1 MALRRARILADA
13 TLVFTLA
20 VILWGAFV
28 RATGSGAG
36 CGSHWPMCNGEVLPR
51 APSIATMIE
60 LTHRVTSGLSLLSV
74 VALLFAVRRAF
85 AVGHLARKAAGWS
98 VVLMLVE
105 AALGAGLVLF
115 EKVAGDKSH
124 SRALWMGAHLVN
136 TTLLV
141 GAIGL
146 VCWAVRRET
155 APTLRR
161 TGRAAYLLFSG
172 LGAMLAVGVTGAIAA
187 LGDTLF
193 PARNLAEGLAQ
204 DLDPS
209 AHLFVQLRVI
219 HPFLATA
226 GALHLLIV
234 AATFGRSTD
243 ASTRRFAARVGLGA
257 AAQVSIGVIN
267 LLLAAPVALQL
278 LHLLAADLLWL
289 SLVGLTAS
297 ALSSPLTSH
306 DEKTASAQPTAP
318 AT

>member
-1 MALRRARILADA
+1 MSLRRARILADT

-36 CGSHWPMCNGEVLPR
+36 CGSHWPMCNGQVVPR
-51 APSIATMIE
+51 APSIETVIE
-60 LTHRVTSGLSLLSV
+60 LTHRVTSGLSLLLV
-74 VALLFAVRRAF
+74 VALFLVVRGVFAA
-85 AVGHLARKAAGWS
+85 GHLARRAAGWS
-98 VVLMLVE
+98 VALMLVE

-124 SRALWMGAHLVN
+124 SRVLWMGAHLVN

-146 VCWAVRRET
+146 VCWAVRRT
-155 APTLRR
+155 APTLQRG
-161 TGRAAYLLFSG
+161 GRAAYLLLSG
-172 LGAMLAVGVTGAIAA
+172 LAAMLAVGVTGAIAA

-219 HPFLATA
+219 HPFLASA
-226 GALHLLIV
+226 GALHLLII
-234 AATFGRSTD
+234 AATFGRSAD
-243 ASTRRFAARVGLGA
+243 PSTRRFAAQVGFGA
-257 AAQVSIGVIN
+257 ALQVSIGVIN
-267 LLLAAPVALQL
+267 LLLAAPVSLQL

-297 ALSSPLTSH
+297 ALSTAAIH
-306 DEKTASAQPTAP
+306 EEKTSGASPPAP
-318 AT
+318 AV